1 MKYAITHSSTYTYDG
16 SVFLN
21 PHVLRLQPRSDG
33 FQRLMQYEL
42 KVTPAPQGQNSVLD
56 VEGNLLTRCWWG
68 DVSIQTLQ
76 VVATSEVETLCDNP
90 FNYLLESWA
99 TRLPFDYP
107 TALSEHLQ
115 PYLTPTHLGSLAS
128 DPAATHLAQEIAHSV
143 NWNPIHFLGE
153 LNQRIYRRMR
163 YQVREEGD
171 PQPPS
176 ITWMQQSGTCR
187 DFVVLFMAACRAVGL
202 AARFVSGYEEG
213 DPAYEQMLH
222 AWAEV
227 YLPGAGWRGYDPTM
241 GLVVSDRH
249 IAIAASEW
257 PRYAAPITGTHRGGN
272 GTAVATLEGKVLVR
286 KQDFQTH

>member
-1 MKYAITHSSTYTYDG
+1 MKYTITHSTTYTYT
-16 SVFLN
+16 SAVCLN
-21 PHVLRLQPRSDG
+21 PHIFRLQPRSDG
-33 FQRLMQYEL
+33 FQRLNHYDLQI
-42 KVTPAPQGQNSVLD
+42 TPIPQGQNSILD
-56 VEGNLLTRCWWG
+56 IEGNLLTRCWW
-68 DVSIQTLQ
+68 SNTPTQ
-76 VVATSEVETLCDNP
+76 VLEVDAISEVETLCDNP
-90 FNYLLESWA
+90 FNYLLEPWA

-107 TALSEHLQ
+107 TALAEHLQ

-128 DPAATHLAQEIAHSV
+128 DPAATQLAQEIAHAVS
-143 NWNPIHFLGE
+143 WNPIHFLEE
-153 LNQRIYRRMR
+153 LNQRIYHSMR

-202 AARFVSGYEEG
+202 AARFVSGYEQG
-213 DPAYEQMLH
+213 DPTYEQMLH

-249 IAIAASEW
+249 IATAASEW
-257 PRYAAPITGTHRGGN
+257 PRYTAPITGTHRGDN
-272 GTAVATLEGKVLVR
+272 GTSVYFESNVLVQ
-286 KQDFQTH
+286 KQDL

>member
-1 MKYAITHSSTYTYDG
+1 MKYTITHRTTYTYA
-16 SVFLN
+16 SAVCLN

-33 FQRLMQYEL
+33 FQHLYSYDLQ
-42 KVTPAPQGQNSVLD
+42 VNPTPQGQNSILD
-56 VEGNLLTRCWWG
+56 IEGNLLTRCWWSNNPTQFLEVNA
-68 DVSIQTLQ
+68 VSK
-76 VVATSEVETLCDNP
+76 VETLCDNP
-90 FNYLLESWA
+90 FNYLLEPWA
-99 TRLPFDYP
+99 NRLPFDYP
-107 TALSEHLQ
+107 TALAEHLQ

-128 DPAATHLAQEIAHSV
+128 DPAATQLAQEIAHAV

-153 LNQRIYRRMR
+153 LNQRIYRNMR

-202 AARFVSGYEEG
+202 AARFVSGYEQG

-227 YLPGAGWRGYDPTM
+227 YLPGAGWRGSPWPT
-241 GLVVSDRH
+241 R
-249 IAIAASEW
+249 
-257 PRYAAPITGTHRGGN
+257 R
-272 GTAVATLEGKVLVR
+272 
-286 KQDFQTH
+286 

>member
-1 MKYAITHSSTYTYDG
+1 MKYTITHSTTYTYDG

-33 FQRLMQYEL
+33 FQRLTQYDL
-42 KVTPAPQGQNSVLD
+42 KITPAPQGQNSLLD

-68 DVSIQTLQ
+68 DVPIQTLQ
-76 VVATSEVETLCDNP
+76 VIATSEVETLCDNP
-90 FNYLLESWA
+90 FNYILESWA

-128 DPAATHLAQEIAHSV
+128 DPAATNLAQEIAHSV

-176 ITWMQQSGTCR
+176 ITWTQQSGTCR

-241 GLVVSDRH
+241 GLVVGDRH

-272 GTAVATLEGKVLVR
+272 GAAATLEGKVLVR
-286 KQDFQTH
+286 KQEIQAL

>member
-1 MKYAITHSSTYTYDG
+1 MKYTVTHSTTYTYG
-16 SVFLN
+16 CPVFLN
-21 PHVLRLQPRSDG
+21 PHVLRLQPRTDG
-33 FQRLMQYEL
+33 FQHLQHFKL
-42 KVTPAPQGQNSVLD
+42 QVTPAPQGQNSLLD
-56 VEGNLLTRCWWG
+56 IEGNLLTRCWWL
-68 DVSIQTLQ
+68 DVPTQALHVTAI
-76 VVATSEVETLCDNP
+76 SEVETLCDNP
-90 FNYLLESWA
+90 FNYLLEPWA

-107 TALSEHLQ
+107 TALAEHLQ
-115 PYLTPTHLGSLAS
+115 PYLTPTHLGGLAS
-128 DPAATHLAQEIAHSV
+128 DPAATHLAQEIAHAV
-143 NWNPIHFLGE
+143 HWNPIHFLGE

-202 AARFVSGYEEG
+202 AARFASGYEQG

-249 IAIAASEW
+249 IAVAASEW
-257 PRYAAPITGTHRGGN
+257 PRYAAPIDGTHRGGS
-272 GTAVATLEGKVLVR
+272 GTAAALESKVSIHQVEDR
-286 KQDFQTH
+286 